1 MHQDLCSQIAAK
13 ELTSYA
19 EFPQSRVCFQKIAK
33 CSTPEPA
40 LFSVMKGIHFLLL
53 FLCMMLRFLLF
64 LTFNVQRVKVTVEF
78 QCLCQSRN
86 ATTPEIIACFIGS
99 T

>member
-1 MHQDLCSQIAAK
+1 M
-13 ELTSYA
+13 
-19 EFPQSRVCFQKIAK
+19 QSSLRAVFVFRRSPNA
-33 CSTPEPA
+33 STPEPA
-40 LFSVMKGIHFLLL
+40 LFSVMKAIHFLLL

-64 LTFNVQRVKVTVEF
+64 LTFNVQCMKVTVEF
-78 QCLCQSRN
+78 QCLCQSRD